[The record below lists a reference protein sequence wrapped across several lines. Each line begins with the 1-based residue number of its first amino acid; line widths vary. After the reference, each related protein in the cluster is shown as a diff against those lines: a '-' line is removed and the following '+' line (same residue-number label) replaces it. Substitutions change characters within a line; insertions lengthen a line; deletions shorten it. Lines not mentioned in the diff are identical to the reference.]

1 MVLDLHILVKH
12 HSLDYEALE
21 EDHHPIQLSFQ
32 SKTLFLSIRDN
43 QLTFLFLASPFYK
56 QYLDITPIKP

>member
-32 SKTLFLSIRDN
+32 SKTLFLSIKGN
-43 QLTFLFLASPFYK
+43 QLAFLFLASPLYK
-56 QYLDITPIKP
+56 